1 MQQLD
6 DCCIVVLCCDQA
18 RKLQKQGWTLVDVR
32 LATDFERFCAEG
44 SVNVPMYRCVMLQP
58 SCAGRAP
65 VLVSMNAAGANAQ
78 LFTAASERAS
88 EVGRNL
94 TAPEAVLR
102 LLTAGDL
109 DRGCCGDVS
118 VETWRS

>member
-6 DCCIVVLCCDQA
+6 DCSIVVLCCDQA

-88 EVGRNL
+88 GAQPHGTRGCFASVDSWRSRS
-94 TAPEAVLR
+94 R
-102 LLTAGDL
+102 LL
-109 DRGCCGDVS
+109 
-118 VETWRS
+118 W